1 MATSAAVIE
10 PDAELMWRVR
20 MGDDTGFAMLLDRH
34 RAPVTRFLYRM
45 VQNYA
50 VAEEL
55 AQNVFLRAYRARASY
70 QPTAKLSSW
79 LFCIASRQALNWR
92 RDLRRENAHQSL
104 DTAAADRPLPSI
116 PDRRPN
122 AEQVLVE
129 RSEIAEIR
137 QAVEALPERQRSAVI
152 LHKYHDMDYAQ
163 IAGSLDCSA
172 SAVKSLLFRAYENL
186 RASLA
191 HLGYAGANSA
201 PPEGLPAAC

>member
-1 MATSAAVIE
+1 ME

-20 MGDDTGFAMLLDRH
+20 MGDDTGFALLLDRY

-45 VQNYA
+45 VQNRS

-70 QPTAKLSSW
+70 EPTAKISSW

-92 RDLRRENAHQSL
+92 RDMRRQGAHESL
-104 DTAAADRPLPSI
+104 DSAAPERPLLVI

-129 RSEIAEIR
+129 RSRIAEVR
-137 QAVEALPERQRSAVI
+137 QAVEALPERQRAAVV
-152 LHKYHDMDYAQ
+152 LHKYHDMDYAE
-163 IAGSLDCSA
+163 IAASLECSA

-191 HLGYAGANSA
+191 HLDMGAT
-201 PPEGLPAAC
+201 ERLRPAC